1 MQISRYDFTF
11 KPPSKNILSKRSG
24 ASKHGR
30 TGKKCIGHEWKVPNH
45 CGKINPQCLNCWTFS
60 LSGGGDDDDNR
71 VVCVLAHNKKWYTKA
86 SSSVVVCVLLKT
98 FSEANFHAF
107 LWGWLR
113 TTLNDVPRYFSSS
126 FALSQ
131 SSWNNFF
138 LSWQWIFCF
147 KQQKWL
153 NRNFSFAPYTASIC
167 MCVCLN
173 NFENLRKNICIMT
186 SHPCDN
192 KVEKNYKYN

>member
-1 MQISRYDFTF
+1 MYCADISLWFYVQTSLEKYSFQTQ
-11 KPPSKNILSKRSG
+11 RSFQ
-24 ASKHGR
+24 AWKDWKKVHR
-30 TGKKCIGHEWKVPNH
+30 TRVESSNH

-192 KVEKNYKYN
+192 